1 MGATRPVLC
10 KLLLAVASLVA
21 ERGLQGLRASVAVAP
36 GLWYTGSV
44 VVACGLSCSI
54 ACGNLSSPTRD
65 LCYIVGSLLIILHIV
80 VVCIC

>member
-1 MGATRPVLC
+1 MLC

-44 VVACGLSCSI
+44 VVALGLVAPQQVDRTHVPCI
-54 ACGNLSSPTRD
+54 DRQILNRWTTREVLVLASD
-65 LCYIVGSLLIILHIV
+65 LWFIL
-80 VVCIC
+80 

>member
-1 MGATRPVLC
+1 MPSFYPSIFLKSTCHLFIY
-10 KLLLAVASLVA
+10 LAVSDLSCSIQNLSLQNT
-21 ERGLQGLRASVAVAP
+21 ESL
-36 GLWYTGSV
+36 